1 MLTHKIRYK
10 IILSLL
16 ISSLLI
22 AQVKIQIHG
31 NASIEDAVLIATVRE
46 ALRQNFVSNEEIE
59 KVKEGILNIYIEN
72 GFYYAR
78 IDSIKIDPEKVEIFI
93 NEGKQAKVGEFEIY
107 GNKTLKTEEVMELLG
122 LKRGDVFYPAALKSG
137 INKILDR
144 YANIGYPLAQIE
156 IENFSLE
163 ENGDVKLKIKID
175 EGEIVKINDV
185 KIVGNNLTNENLI
198 IKEARFK
205 KGEIYSDRKFK
216 QIKKRLMKLGI
227 FESVSDPEIFF
238 NDTTSGILIKV
249 NEGRMNSFD
258 GVIGYMPEG
267 ANAGGY
273 LVGYINIF
281 LKNLFGT
288 GRKFGA
294 RWNSENKYTQ
304 EFEIRYYEPYIF
316 NFPLGAEFFFHQRKQ
331 DSTYVVR
338 KPQLTAEL
346 ELTSWE
352 NVSEIFKVFFQI
364 SQTSIIPTA
373 TEYLPFKIDESKTL
387 NFGFGILYD
396 SRDEINLPKTG
407 IFFKSFYEL
416 GDKKTSTARL
426 KRNRFNI
433 EIEFY
438 FDFHKTLKSVF
449 VPKLNFWLISGDRI
463 DEGDAFRFGGMKT
476 LRGYREREFIATR
489 AFWANFENRF
499 GLSSDFILFPFFD
512 IAYIYRPVLP
522 PRLNSSSESLLYGY
536 GLGLKIFSKIGW
548 LNLIYALGKGD
559 SFKTGKIHIG
569 VESEF

>member
-1 MLTHKIRYK
+1 MLIRKIQYK
-10 IILSLL
+10 ILLSLI
-16 ISSLLI
+16 ISSLLV
-22 AQVKIQIHG
+22 AQGKIQIHG
-31 NASIEDAVLIATVRE
+31 NKNLEDALLIATVRE
-46 ALRQNFVSNEEIE
+46 FNGQNSFSNEVIE
-59 KVKEGILNIYIEN
+59 RVKERILNIYIEN

-78 IDSIKIDPEKVEIFI
+78 IDSIKIDSEKVEIFI
-93 NEGKQAKVGEFEIY
+93 NEGKQARVGEFEIY
-107 GNKTLKTEEVMELLG
+107 GNKTLKTEEIMELLG
-122 LKRGDVFYPAALKSG
+122 IKRGDVFYPATLKRG

-156 IENFSLE
+156 IENFSLD
-163 ENGDVKLKIKID
+163 ENSDVRFKIKID
-175 EGEIVKINDV
+175 EGEIVKIKDV
-185 KIVGNNLTNENLI
+185 KIVGNNLTKENLI

-205 KGEIYSDRKFK
+205 KGEIYSERKFK

-249 NEGRMNSFD
+249 SEGRMNSFD
-258 GVIGYMPEG
+258 GVIGYMPE
-267 ANAGGY
+267 ANSRGY
-273 LVGYINIF
+273 LVGYINIL

-316 NFPLGAEFFFHQRKQ
+316 NFPLGAEFFFQQRKQ
-331 DSTYVVR
+331 DSTYVMR

-346 ELTSWE
+346 ELTGWE

-387 NFGFGILYD
+387 NFGLGIFYD
-396 SRDEINLPKTG
+396 SRDDINLAKTG
-407 IFFKSFYEL
+407 IFLKSFYEL
-416 GDKKTSTARL
+416 GNKKTSTARA
-426 KRNRFNI
+426 KRDKFNI
-433 EIEFY
+433 ELEFY
-438 FDFHKTLKSVF
+438 FNFHKTLKSIF
-449 VPKLNFWLISGDRI
+449 VPKLNFWVISGDRI

-489 AFWANFENRF
+489 ALWANFENRF
-499 GLSSDFILFPFFD
+499 TLSSDFILFPFFD
-512 IAYIYRPVLP
+512 IAYIYHPVLP
-522 PRLNSSSESLLYGY
+522 PRLNSSFESLLYGY

-548 LNLIYALGKGD
+548 LNLIYALGRGD